1 MAINLRSTKGS
12 ALTHTEMDTNLT
24 SFYVSSSLSGST
36 LNFFTHGTGS
46 FSATTHSV
54 DLGVFLD
61 NTDRQ
66 TLSINGNDLS
76 ISSGNTV
83 TLPIFDGDY
92 NSLNN
97 QPNLFDGDYNSLTNQ
112 PTIPTVPTNVSDFV
126 NDAGYLT
133 VDNDTT
139 YTAGVGLTLTGTE
152 FSFTGSLFS
161 GDYNDLTNQPTIPT
175 VPTNVSAF
183 TNDAGYITSSVGT
196 LYTAGTGLTLT
207 GTEFSLTDPHFSGD
221 YNDLINTP
229 DVNLTLVNNDL
240 TLTKLDGTSIVIDL
254 LPYLDED
261 ARAIASGTLDSVTGI
276 VTFTRDDATTF
287 TLDLSDLLDD
297 TNLVTSVNGA
307 NGVVVLT
314 TDDVAEGT
322 TNFYDK
328 TVSITGQNI
337 TVNGTYPN
345 FQLTGSSELI
355 ETDPVFTAH
364 TASSITGTQIQN
376 WDTAHGWGDHST
388 AGYLTSFT
396 ETDPIFAASDAAGIT
411 STDISNW
418 DTAHGWGDHST
429 AGYLTSYTETDPIFG
444 ASAAS
449 GISATDI
456 SNWDTAHGWGD
467 HSTAGYLTSY
477 TEVDT
482 LATVTGRGSSTTTSI
497 TAANFITTSDE
508 RLKSDIRP
516 IASGLATLKR
526 FLSYEYVK
534 DGLQDAGFIAQ
545 EVKQAIPY
553 SVFEGKNGYL
563 TMNDRPIL
571 AHMHKAILE
580 LEQRLAA
587 IESKLD

>member
-1 MAINLRSTKGS
+1 MAINLRTIKGS

-24 SFYVSSSLSGST
+24 SFYVSSSLNGTT

-54 DLGVFLD
+54 DLLGFLD
-61 NTDRQ
+61 NTDIQ
-66 TLSINGNDLS
+66 SLTVVGDQLSITN
-76 ISSGNTV
+76 GNTV
-83 TLPIFDGDY
+83 TLPTGSDTTYTAGVGLTLVGTEFSFTGSLFSGDY
-92 NSLNN
+92 NDLANLPS
-97 QPNLFDGDYNSLTNQ
+97 LFDGDYNSLTNQ
-112 PTIPTVPTNVSDFV
+112 PTIPTVPTNVS
-126 NDAGYLT
+126 
-133 VDNDTT
+133 
-139 YTAGVGLTLTGTE
+139 
-152 FSFTGSLFS
+152 
-161 GDYNDLTNQPTIPT
+161 
-175 VPTNVSAF
+175 AF
-183 TNDAGYITSSVGT
+183 TNDIGYITSSVGT
-196 LYTAGTGLTLT
+196 IYTAGTGLTLV

-221 YNDLINTP
+221 YADLTNKPTVGLSLVTNT
-229 DVNLTLVNNDL
+229 L
-240 TLTKLDGTSIVIDL
+240 TLTKLDGTTDTVDL
-254 LPYLDED
+254 TPYLDED

-314 TDDVAEGT
+314 TDNVAEGT

-345 FQLTGSSELI
+345 FQLTGSASVT
-355 ETDPVFTAH
+355 ETDPVFQ
-364 TASSITGTQIQN
+364 ASAAAGIAAGDITN
-376 WDTAHGWGDHST
+376 WDTA
-388 AGYLTSFT
+388 Y
-396 ETDPIFAASDAAGIT
+396 
-411 STDISNW
+411 
-418 DTAHGWGDHST
+418 GWGDHST
-429 AGYLTSYTETDPIFG
+429 AGYLTSYTETDPVFG
-444 ASAAS
+444 ASAAA
-449 GISATDI
+449 GITSTNI
-456 SNWDTAHGWGD
+456 SNWDTAYGWGD
-467 HSTAGYLTSY
+467 HSTAGYITSVLDTFDRFQAIGVSGQTTIY
-477 TEVDT
+477 ADNTADTLNFAPGGIVSITTNATSDTITISATETDT

-534 DGLQDAGFIAQ
+534 DGLHDAGFIAQ

>member
-1 MAINLRSTKGS
+1 MAINLRTIKGS
-12 ALTHTEMDTNLT
+12 ALTHSEMDTNLT
-24 SFYVSSSLSGST
+24 SFYVSSSLNGTT

-54 DLGVFLD
+54 DLLGFLD
-61 NTDRQ
+61 NTDIQ
-66 TLSINGNDLS
+66 SLSVVGDQLSITN
-76 ISSGNTV
+76 GNTV
-83 TLPIFDGDY
+83 TLPTG
-92 NSLNN
+92 S
-97 QPNLFDGDYNSLTNQ
+97 
-112 PTIPTVPTNVSDFV
+112 
-126 NDAGYLT
+126 
-133 VDNDTT
+133 DTT

-161 GDYNDLTNQPTIPT
+161 GDYNDLTNQPALFDGDYNSLTNQPTIPTVPTNVSAFTNDAGYLTVDNNTTYTAGQGLTLVGTEFSFTGSLFSGNYNDLTNQPTIPT

-196 LYTAGTGLTLT
+196 VYTAGTGLTLT

-221 YNDLINTP
+221 YDDLINKPT
-229 DVNLTLVNNDL
+229 VGLSLVTNTL
-240 TLTKLDGTSIVIDL
+240 TLTKLDGTTDTVDL
-254 LPYLDED
+254 TPYLDED
-261 ARAIASGTLDSVTGI
+261 ARAIASGILDGVTGI

-314 TDDVAEGT
+314 TDNVAEGS

-328 TVSITGQNI
+328 TVSIVGQNI

-345 FQLTGSSELI
+345 FQLTGSSTVT
-355 ETDPVFTAH
+355 ETDPVFQ
-364 TASSITGTQIQN
+364 ASAAAGIAAGDITN
-376 WDTAHGWGDHST
+376 WNTAHGWGDHS
-388 AGYLTSFT
+388 AQ
-396 ETDPIFAASDAAGIT
+396 
-411 STDISNW
+411 
-418 DTAHGWGDHST
+418 
-429 AGYLTSYTETDPIFG
+429 GYLTSYTETDPVFG
-444 ASAAS
+444 ASAAA
-449 GISATDI
+449 GITSTNI
-456 SNWDTAHGWGD
+456 TNWNTAYGWGD
-467 HSTAGYLTSY
+467 HSTQGYLTSY
-477 TEVDT
+477 SEVDT

-534 DGLQDAGFIAQ
+534 DGLHDAGFIAQ

>member
-1 MAINLRSTKGS
+1 MAINLRSIKGS

-24 SFYVSSSLSGST
+24 SFYVSSSLDGTVLS
-36 LNFFTHGTGS
+36 FFTHGTGS

-76 ISSGNTV
+76 ISSGNTI
-83 TLPIFDGDY
+83 TLPI
-92 NSLNN
+92 
-97 QPNLFDGDYNSLTNQ
+97 FDGDYNSLTNQ

-139 YTAGVGLTLTGTE
+139 YTAGPGLTLVGTE

-161 GDYNDLTNQPTIPT
+161 GNYNDLTNQPTLFDGDYNSLTNQPTIPT

-183 TNDAGYITSSVGT
+183 TNDAGYITVDNDT
-196 LYTAGTGLTLT
+196 TYTAGTGLTLS
-207 GTEFSLTDPHFSGD
+207 GSEFSLTDPHFSGD
-221 YNDLINTP
+221 YTDLTNKPT
-229 DVNLTLVNNDL
+229 VGLSLVTNSL
-240 TLTKLDGTSIVIDL
+240 TLTKLDGTTDTVDL
-254 LPYLDED
+254 TPYLDED

-307 NGVVVLT
+307 NGVVVLN
-314 TDDVAEGT
+314 TDNIAEGT

-328 TVSITGQNI
+328 TVSIVGQNI

-345 FQLTGSSELI
+345 FQLTGSASI
-355 ETDPVFTAH
+355 TETDPIFQ
-364 TASSITGTQIQN
+364 ASAAAGIAAEDITN
-376 WDTAHGWGDHST
+376 WDTAHGWGDHS
-388 AGYLTSFT
+388 
-396 ETDPIFAASDAAGIT
+396 I
-411 STDISNW
+411 
-418 DTAHGWGDHST
+418 